1 MPQTSTSP
9 ETTRI
14 NSLAEE
20 LTWLQ
25 DPNDSKDTSPEL
37 VSLDFR
43 LSNTNLG
50 GGLTQEEE
58 EPNLIDFFDA
68 DNLPNGSSYEGVEAA
83 ARPRVFS
90 CNYCPRKFVSSQSL
104 GGHQNA
110 HSRERKM
117 AKTSS
122 KMVTNS
128 TGCKYSKSL
137 GIQARSMIH
146 KPFSYSPVFGSFH
159 PFQLEAKNRQSLYEQ
174 LAAGQWP
181 SKKNYLSRTS
191 PVPPSTSGATSCAG
205 WTLNDSLL
213 DSKRTC
219 NELHKLDCLDLSLK
233 L

>member
-1 MPQTSTSP
+1 MSP
-9 ETTRI
+9 ETTSI
-14 NSLAEE
+14 NSLAE
-20 LTWLQ
+20 LPWLQ

-37 VSLDFR
+37 VSLEFR

-50 GGLTQEEE
+50 GGLMQEEEE
-58 EPNLIDFFDA
+58 EPNLIDFFYA
-68 DNLPNGSSYEGVEAA
+68 DNLPNGSFYEGVEAA

-110 HSRERKM
+110 HSRERKI
-117 AKTSS
+117 AKTGN

-128 TGCKYSKSL
+128 TACKYSKSL

-146 KPFSYSPVFGSFH
+146 KPFSHSSVFGSFH
-159 PFQLEAKNRQSLYEQ
+159 PFQLEAKSRQFLYEQ
-174 LAAGQWP
+174 VAAGQWP
-181 SKKNYLSRTS
+181 SQKNYLSRTS

-205 WTLNDSLL
+205 WTLNNDSLL
-213 DSKRTC
+213 DSNRTC